1 MKVGI
6 MTFPNSVSYGATLQ
20 MLALQKTVSEMGHQ
34 VEVINYHNPYM
45 KAEKHVKKSKHSALK
60 FAIQSRI
67 RPLLHRRLYA
77 SFRDFERRHVAC
89 YPPKAFTQ
97 KDKLPLLGQRYD
109 AVICGSDQV
118 WCPRITGGDLSYF
131 LDFWGENTRRISYAP
146 SFGGETFSEEFYR
159 QIGPELERFSALSV
173 REMPGIRIVENLTG
187 RETALVADPTF
198 LVEKEQWATM
208 EKPHPLAQGDY
219 VLYFVVRQSESL
231 FHQCEAF
238 AKQHGIK
245 MVVVGG
251 NAMQARRNPNPMLE
265 YAVDVGPEQWLYL
278 MHHARYVFTNSFH
291 GTAFSVIFQKDF
303 YVQYP
308 PHTASR
314 LRQVIE
320 NLGMEE
326 RLITEQGV
334 QTEAPAPYKAAE
346 AAFRQMREQS
356 LAYLQNALTE

>member
-131 LDFWGENTRRISYAP
+131 LDFCGENTRRISYAP

-187 RETALVADPTF
+187 REAALVADPTF
-198 LVEKEQWATM
+198 LVEKESGRQWKSPTRWLKGITSSISWCVSRRAYSTS
-208 EKPHPLAQGDY
+208 
-219 VLYFVVRQSESL
+219 VRHL
-231 FHQCEAF
+231 
-238 AKQHGIK
+238 
-245 MVVVGG
+245 
-251 NAMQARRNPNPMLE
+251 PN
-265 YAVDVGPEQWLYL
+265 
-278 MHHARYVFTNSFH
+278 
-291 GTAFSVIFQKDF
+291 GTA
-303 YVQYP
+303 
-308 PHTASR
+308 
-314 LRQVIE
+314 LRWWWWAATPC
-320 NLGMEE
+320 
-326 RLITEQGV
+326 RRAAT
-334 QTEAPAPYKAAE
+334 QT
-346 AAFRQMREQS
+346 RCWNMRWTWIRS
-356 LAYLQNALTE
+356 SGCI